1 MFIDTKISGVKVFEP
16 KIFADQRGSF
26 FESYNKKLFHEAGIT
41 CDFIQDNQSI
51 SSYGV
56 LRGLHFQTNE
66 HAQAKLVRVLHGQVL
81 DVCVDLRKN
90 SATFGQYYSIELS
103 SENNKQLFVPRNF
116 AHGFLVLSK
125 TAILAY
131 KCDNFYNKTA
141 ESGLNYADPDL
152 QINWLIEKSEIIV
165 NQRDAEFLTLKEL
178 KL

>member
-41 CDFIQDNQSI
+41 CDFVQDNQSI

-66 HAQAKLVRVLHGQVL
+66 HAQAKLVRVLHGLVL

-90 SATFGQYYSIELS
+90 SVTFGQYYSIELS

-131 KCDNFYNKTA
+131 KCDNFYNKAA

-152 QINWLIEKSEIIV
+152 QINWLIDKSEMII
-165 NQRDAEFLTLKEL
+165 NQRDAEFLTLKEH